1 MGNVIKYSALGIP
14 FGLAYPLTFGPDTKT
29 FGQILEYGKTVKNNL
44 RNLLLTQKGEKDF
57 DIEFGTNLHGIL
69 FEYQV
74 GDSELE
80 AAINDTI
87 NEAVEKYMPGLIV
100 NSLVVEPKDNHDGAV
115 VVKIDF
121 QADFSD
127 PDNLE
132 FTVTPTAGSEDSGGG
147 TGGGK
152 GAKLE

>member
-1 MGNVIKYSALGIP
+1 MANVVKYSALGIP
-14 FGLAYPLTFGPDTKT
+14 FGMAYPLSFGPNTKT
-29 FGQILEYGKTVKNNL
+29 FGQMMEYGKTVKNNL
-44 RNLLLTQKGEKDF
+44 RNLLLTQKGEKDM
-57 DIEFGTNLHGIL
+57 DQDFGTNLHGIL

-87 NEAVEKYMPGLIV
+87 NEAVEKYMPGLTI
-100 NSLVVEPKDNHDGAV
+100 NSLVVEPKEDKDGAV

-127 PDNLE
+127 PDNLK
-132 FTVTPTAGSEDSGGG
+132 FTVTPDAGAGEAES
-147 TGGGK
+147 
-152 GAKLE
+152 

>member
-1 MGNVIKYSALGIP
+1 MANVVKYSALGIP
-14 FGLAYPLTFGPDTKT
+14 FGMSYPLTFGTDTKT
-29 FGQILEYGKTVKNNL
+29 FGQIMEYGTTVKNNL
-44 RNLLLTQKGEKDF
+44 RNLLLTQKGEKDM
-57 DIEFGTNLHGIL
+57 DQDFGTNLHGIL

-87 NEAVEKYMPGLIV
+87 NQAVEKYMPGVIV

-127 PDNLE
+127 PANLE
-132 FTVTPTAGSEDSGGG
+132 FTVTPDGGAEDTAQAP
-147 TGGGK
+147 TPP
-152 GAKLE
+152 

>member
-1 MGNVIKYSALGIP
+1 MANVVKYSALGIP
-14 FGLAYPLTFGPDTKT
+14 FGMSYPLTFGTDTKT
-29 FGQILEYGKTVKNNL
+29 FGQIMEYGTTVKNNL
-44 RNLLLTQKGEKDF
+44 RNLLLTQKSEKDM
-57 DIEFGTNLHGIL
+57 DQDFGTNLHGIL

-87 NEAVEKYMPGLIV
+87 NQAVEKYMPGVIV

-127 PDNLE
+127 PANLE
-132 FTVTPTAGSEDSGGG
+132 FTVTPDGGAED
-147 TGGGK
+147 TDQ
-152 GAKLE
+152 APTPP

>member
-1 MGNVIKYSALGIP
+1 MANVVKYSALGIP
-14 FGLAYPLTFGPDTKT
+14 FGMSYPLTFGTDTKT
-29 FGQILEYGKTVKNNL
+29 FGQIMEYGTTVKNNL
-44 RNLLLTQKGEKDF
+44 RNLLLTQKGEKDM
-57 DIEFGTNLHGIL
+57 DQDFGTNLHGIL

-87 NEAVEKYMPGLIV
+87 NQAVEKYMPGVIV

-127 PDNLE
+127 PANLE
-132 FTVTPTAGSEDSGGG
+132 FTVTPDGGVEDSAGGV
-147 TGGGK
+147 TST
-152 GAKLE
+152 LL

>member
-1 MGNVIKYSALGIP
+1 MANAVKYSALGIP
-14 FGLAYPLTFGPDTKT
+14 FGMSYPLTFGTDTKT
-29 FGQILEYGKTVKNNL
+29 FGQIMEYGTTVKNNL
-44 RNLLLTQKGEKDF
+44 RNLLLTQKGEKDM
-57 DIEFGTNLHGIL
+57 DQDFGTNLHGIL

-87 NEAVEKYMPGLIV
+87 NQAVEKYMPGVIV

-127 PDNLE
+127 PANLE
-132 FTVTPTAGSEDSGGG
+132 FTVTPDGGAEDSAGGV
-147 TGGGK
+147 TST
-152 GAKLE
+152 LL

>member
-1 MGNVIKYSALGIP
+1 MANVVKYSALGIP
-14 FGLAYPLTFGPDTKT
+14 FGMSYPLTLGTDTKT
-29 FGQILEYGKTVKNNL
+29 FGQIMEYGTTVKNNL
-44 RNLLLTQKGEKDF
+44 RNLLLTQKGEKDM
-57 DIEFGTNLHGIL
+57 DQDFGTNLHGIL

-87 NEAVEKYMPGLIV
+87 NQAVEKYMPGVIV

-127 PDNLE
+127 PANLE
-132 FTVTPTAGSEDSGGG
+132 FTVTPDGGVEDTAQAPVISGG
-147 TGGGK
+147 K
-152 GAKLE
+152 E

>member
-1 MGNVIKYSALGIP
+1 MANVVKYSALGIP
-14 FGLAYPLTFGPDTKT
+14 FGMSYPLTFGTDTKT
-29 FGQILEYGKTVKNNL
+29 FGQIMEYGTTVKNNL
-44 RNLLLTQKGEKDF
+44 RNLLLTQKGEKDM
-57 DIEFGTNLHGIL
+57 DQDFGTNLHGIL

-87 NEAVEKYMPGLIV
+87 NQAVEKYMPGVIV

-127 PDNLE
+127 PANLE
-132 FTVTPTAGSEDSGGG
+132 FTVTPDGGAEDSAGGV
-147 TGGGK
+147 TST
-152 GAKLE
+152 LL

>member
-14 FGLAYPLTFGPDTKT
+14 FGMAYPLTFGTDTKT
-29 FGQILEYGKTVKNNL
+29 FGQIMEYGKTVKANL
-44 RNLLLTQKGEKDF
+44 RNLLLTQKGEKDM
-57 DIEFGTNLHGIL
+57 DQNFGTNLHGIL

-87 NEAVEKYMPGLIV
+87 NEAVEMYMPGVII
-100 NSLVVEPKDNHDGAV
+100 NSLVVEPKDSHDGAV

-127 PDNLE
+127 PDNLK
-132 FTVTPTAGSEDSGGG
+132 FTVSPDGGADAGG
-147 TGGGK
+147 TPGSYGNPSVT
-152 GAKLE
+152 

>member
-1 MGNVIKYSALGIP
+1 MANVVKYSALGIP
-14 FGLAYPLTFGPDTKT
+14 FGMAYPLSFGPNTKT
-29 FGQILEYGKTVKNNL
+29 FGQILEYGKTVKINL
-44 RNLLLTQKGEKDF
+44 RNLLLTQKGEKDM
-57 DIEFGTNLHGIL
+57 DQDFGTNLHGIL

-87 NEAVEKYMPGLIV
+87 NEAVEKYMPGVIL
-100 NSLVVEPKDNHDGAV
+100 NSLVVEPKEDKDGAV

-127 PDNLE
+127 PASLE
-132 FTVTPTAGSEDSGGG
+132 FTVTPDAGAGEAESYG
-147 TGGGK
+147 TN
-152 GAKLE
+152 L

>member
-1 MGNVIKYSALGIP
+1 MANVLKYSAQGIP
-14 FGLAYPLTFGPDTKT
+14 FGLAYPLTFGTDTKT
-29 FGQILEYGKTVKNNL
+29 FGQVMEYGKTIKNNL
-44 RNLLLTQKGEKDF
+44 RNLLLTQKGEKDM
-57 DIEFGTNLHGIL
+57 DQDFGTNLHGIL

-74 GDSELE
+74 GDSGLE

-87 NEAVEKYMPGLIV
+87 NQAVEKYIPGLIV
-100 NSLVVEPKDNHDGAV
+100 NSLVVEPKDDHDGAV

-132 FTVTPTAGSEDSGGG
+132 FTVMPD
-147 TGGGK
+147 TGASTSTGDDRY
-152 GAKLE
+152 ERT

>member
-1 MGNVIKYSALGIP
+1 MANVVKYSALGIP
-14 FGLAYPLTFGPDTKT
+14 FGMSYPLTFGTDTKT
-29 FGQILEYGKTVKNNL
+29 FGQIMEYGTTIKNNV
-44 RNLLLTQKGEKDF
+44 RHLLLTQKGEKDM
-57 DIEFGTNLHGIL
+57 DQDFGTNLHGIL

-87 NEAVEKYMPGLIV
+87 NQAVEKYMPGVIV

-127 PDNLE
+127 PANLE
-132 FTVTPTAGSEDSGGG
+132 FTVTPDGGAEDSAGGV
-147 TGGGK
+147 TST
-152 GAKLE
+152 LL

>member
-1 MGNVIKYSALGIP
+1 MANVVKYSALGIP
-14 FGLAYPLTFGPDTKT
+14 FGMSYPLTFGTDTKT
-29 FGQILEYGKTVKNNL
+29 FGQIMEYGTTVKNNL
-44 RNLLLTQKGEKDF
+44 RNLLLTQKGEKDM
-57 DIEFGTNLHGIL
+57 DQDFGTNLHGIL

-87 NEAVEKYMPGLIV
+87 NQAVEKYMPGVIV

-127 PDNLE
+127 PANLE
-132 FTVTPTAGSEDSGGG
+132 FTVTPDGGAEDTAGGVTS
-147 TGGGK
+147 T
-152 GAKLE
+152 LL

>member
-1 MGNVIKYSALGIP
+1 MANVLKYSAQGIP
-14 FGLAYPLTFGPDTKT
+14 FGLAYPLTFGTDTKT
-29 FGQILEYGKTVKNNL
+29 FGQVMKYGKTVKNNL

-100 NSLVVEPKDNHDGAV
+100 NSLVVEPKDDHDGAV

-132 FTVTPTAGSEDSGGG
+132 FTVTPDGAGEAESYG
-147 TGGGK
+147 TN
-152 GAKLE
+152 L

>member
-1 MGNVIKYSALGIP
+1 MANVLKYSAQGIP
-14 FGLAYPLTFGPDTKT
+14 FGLAYPLTFGTDTKT
-29 FGQILEYGKTVKNNL
+29 FGQVMKYGKTVKNNL
-44 RNLLLTQKGEKDF
+44 RNLLLTQKGEKDM
-57 DIEFGTNLHGIL
+57 DQDFGTNLHGIL

-132 FTVTPTAGSEDSGGG
+132 FTVMTG
-147 TGGGK
+147 TGASTSTGDDRY
-152 GAKLE
+152 ERT

>member
-1 MGNVIKYSALGIP
+1 MANAVKYSALGIP
-14 FGLAYPLTFGPDTKT
+14 FGMSYPLTFGTDTKT
-29 FGQILEYGKTVKNNL
+29 FGQIMEYGITVKNNL
-44 RNLLLTQKGEKDF
+44 RNLLLTQKGEKDM
-57 DIEFGTNLHGIL
+57 DQDFGTNLHGIL

-87 NEAVEKYMPGLIV
+87 NQAVEKYMPGVIV

-127 PDNLE
+127 PANLE
-132 FTVTPTAGSEDSGGG
+132 FTVTPDGGAEDSAGGV
-147 TGGGK
+147 TST
-152 GAKLE
+152 LL

>member
-1 MGNVIKYSALGIP
+1 MANVVKYSALGIP
-14 FGLAYPLTFGPDTKT
+14 FGMSYPLTFGTDTKT
-29 FGQILEYGKTVKNNL
+29 FGQIMEYGTTVKNNL
-44 RNLLLTQKGEKDF
+44 RNLLLTQKGEKDM
-57 DIEFGTNLHGIL
+57 DQDFGTNLHGIL

-87 NEAVEKYMPGLIV
+87 NQAVEKYMPGVIV

-127 PDNLE
+127 PANLE
-132 FTVTPTAGSEDSGGG
+132 FTVTPDGGVEDTDQAPVISGG
-147 TGGGK
+147 K
-152 GAKLE
+152 E

>member
-1 MGNVIKYSALGIP
+1 MANVVKYSALGIP
-14 FGLAYPLTFGPDTKT
+14 FGMSYPLTFGTDTKT
-29 FGQILEYGKTVKNNL
+29 FGQIMEYGTTVKNNL
-44 RNLLLTQKGEKDF
+44 RNLLLTQKGEKDM
-57 DIEFGTNLHGIL
+57 DQDFGTNLHGIL

-87 NEAVEKYMPGLIV
+87 NQAVEKYMPGVIV

-127 PDNLE
+127 PANLE
-132 FTVTPTAGSEDSGGG
+132 FTVTPDGGVEDTAQAP
-147 TGGGK
+147 TTP
-152 GAKLE
+152 

>member
-1 MGNVIKYSALGIP
+1 MANVVKYSALGIP
-14 FGLAYPLTFGPDTKT
+14 FGMAYPLSFGPNTKT
-29 FGQILEYGKTVKNNL
+29 FGQILEYGKTIKINL
-44 RNLLLTQKGEKDF
+44 RNLLLTQKGEKDM
-57 DIEFGTNLHGIL
+57 DQDFGTNLHGIL

-80 AAINDTI
+80 TAINDTI

-100 NSLVVEPKDNHDGAV
+100 NSLVVEPKEDKDGAV

-132 FTVTPTAGSEDSGGG
+132 FTVTPDAGATTSAEDS
-147 TGGGK
+147 T
-152 GAKLE
+152 LT

>member
-1 MGNVIKYSALGIP
+1 MANVVKYSALGIP
-14 FGLAYPLTFGPDTKT
+14 FGMAYPLTFGPNTKT
-29 FGQILEYGKTVKNNL
+29 FGQMLEYGKTVKNNL
-44 RNLLLTQKGEKDF
+44 RNLLLTQKGEKDY

-87 NEAVEKYMPGLIV
+87 NEAVEKYMPGLIL

-115 VVKIDF
+115 LVKIDF

-132 FTVTPTAGSEDSGGG
+132 FTVTTDGGAGEESYG
-147 TGGGK
+147 TN
-152 GAKLE
+152 L